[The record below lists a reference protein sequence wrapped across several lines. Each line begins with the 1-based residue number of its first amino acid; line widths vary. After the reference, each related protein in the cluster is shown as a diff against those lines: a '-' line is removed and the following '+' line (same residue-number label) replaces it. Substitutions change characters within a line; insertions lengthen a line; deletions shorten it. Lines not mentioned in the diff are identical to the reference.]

1 MLKRRRILPFLRRSE
16 RPVVSTLEKRSLP
29 SFKYIDE
36 DVFVAY
42 MDPKDT
48 ELKSRFTTLAAHNR
62 ATFTFGI
69 VSDAA
74 LARDEKV
81 TLGCVVRYKVGE
93 DEQTLCGQSRIDI
106 LQDFVEKST
115 APLIGEMTRRN
126 QLKYLQVRPRI
137 QIN

>member
-1 MLKRRRILPFLRRSE
+1 M
-16 RPVVSTLEKRSLP
+16 VSTLEKKSLP

-106 LQDFVEKST
+106 LQDFVEEST